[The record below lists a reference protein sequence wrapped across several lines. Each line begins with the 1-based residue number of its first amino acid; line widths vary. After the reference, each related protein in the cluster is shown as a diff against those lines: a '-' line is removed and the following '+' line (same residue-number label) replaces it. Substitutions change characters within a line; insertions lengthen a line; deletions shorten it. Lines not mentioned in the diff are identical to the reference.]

1 MAVVPGLVQ
10 AQKHNATQLV
20 LEMQNIKFSS
30 NGPSYGDYAAKTNH
44 LAAIASAVT
53 NQPFIL

>member
-1 MAVVPGLVQ
+1 
-10 AQKHNATQLV
+10 
-20 LEMQNIKFSS
+20 MQNIKFSS